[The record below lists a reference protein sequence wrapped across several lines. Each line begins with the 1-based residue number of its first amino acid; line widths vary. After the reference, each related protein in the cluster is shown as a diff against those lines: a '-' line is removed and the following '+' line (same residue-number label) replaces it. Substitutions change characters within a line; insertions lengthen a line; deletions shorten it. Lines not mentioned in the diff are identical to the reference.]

1 MGKDGKE
8 QKILEKGF
16 QGEMVLWQ
24 FSDVMIDAWTKII
37 DLYLDALVFIENV
50 NVRLQFFVF
59 FQTKLNFR
67 LNYKHAN
74 M

>member
-50 NVRLQFFVF
+50 NVRLQFLVCAFK
-59 FQTKLNFR
+59 QNLI
-67 LNYKHAN
+67 
-74 M
+74 

>member
-24 FSDVMIDAWTKII
+24 FSDVMIDA
-37 DLYLDALVFIENV
+37 
-50 NVRLQFFVF
+50 
-59 FQTKLNFR
+59 
-67 LNYKHAN
+67 
-74 M
+74 